1 MTIKTLRTLSIAVPM
16 AAVFALGAWA
26 GPRLQAVSVGTPA
39 AGAASASAAPASS
52 AVAPATAPN
61 YRAIVA
67 KYGPAVVGITV
78 DGSVKVSD
86 EGDGAQLQALPQDP
100 FGNDPFFRFFR
111 NLPTPRRMP
120 MHGLGSGFIVSP
132 DGLILT
138 NAHVVRDADR
148 VTVKLADRRE
158 YKAKVL
164 GFDTATDIAVIKID
178 AHDLPTVQTGDSDQ
192 LAVGDYVLAIGAPYG
207 FEESATSGI
216 VSAKGRSLPGDSSVP
231 FIQTDVAV
239 NPGNSGGP
247 LFDAGGRVVGINSQ
261 IYSNTGG
268 YEGLSFAIPIKVA
281 LQVKDQI
288 VATGKAEHARLGV
301 MVQPL
306 TQGLAQ
312 SFQLD
317 RPDGAL
323 ISSIAPDSAAARAG
337 LQPGDVILAYNGQ
350 PLTDA
355 GDLSARVGMA
365 KPGDKVELKIW
376 RDHRAQTVDVKL
388 GEADQ
393 VASAGG
399 DSGAPGRGKL
409 GLALRPLTPE
419 ERQQAD
425 GPGGLLVEE
434 ADDPAATAGI
444 QPGDIVLSVNG
455 TTLQNVKQ
463 LRDILAHQKDQV
475 ALLIVRGDTRI
486 FVPVPLA

>member
-1 MTIKTLRTLSIAVPM
+1 MNLTALRTLSIAVPM

-26 GPRLQAVSVGTPA
+26 GPRLQAVSLTVPA
-39 AGAASASAAPASS
+39 TAAAPA
-52 AVAPATAPN
+52 AAAPIPALSGGAAPN

-67 KYGPAVVGITV
+67 RYGPAVVGITV

-86 EGDGAQLQALPQDP
+86 DGESGQMQMPQDP

-164 GFDTATDIAVIKID
+164 GVDTATDIAVIKID

-216 VSAKGRSLPGDSSVP
+216 VSAKGRSLPGDTSVP

-281 LQVKDQI
+281 MQVKDQI

-306 TQGLAQ
+306 TQPLAQ

-323 ISSIAPDSAAARAG
+323 VSSVSPDSAASRAG
-337 LQPGDVILAYNGQ
+337 VQPGDVILAYNGQ

-365 KPGDKVELKIW
+365 RPGDKVELKIW
-376 RDHRAQTVDVKL
+376 RDHRAQTLEVKL
-388 GEADQ
+388 GEATQTAGAGDNN
-393 VASAGG
+393 SAAGH
-399 DSGAPGRGKL
+399 GKL

-425 GPGGLLVEE
+425 VPGGLLVEE
-434 ADDPAATAGI
+434 AADPAASAGI
-444 QPGDIVLSVNG
+444 QPGDIVLSANG
-455 TTLQNVKQ
+455 TTLDNVHQ
-463 LRDILAHQKDQV
+463 LRDILAHQKDQI

>member
-1 MTIKTLRTLSIAVPM
+1 MSVKASRVLYAAVPM

-26 GPRLQAVSVGTPA
+26 GPHLQAVSLT
-39 AGAASASAAPASS
+39 
-52 AVAPATAPN
+52 APATDAPAASTAPIAPLGAGSAPN

-67 KYGPAVVGITV
+67 HYGPAVVGITV
-78 DGSVKVSD
+78 DGNMKVSD
-86 EGDGAQLQALPQDP
+86 DDGGNAQAQQDP

-111 NLPTPRRMP
+111 NLPTPHGRVP
-120 MHGLGSGFIVSP
+120 MHGLGSGFILSP

-164 GFDTATDIAVIKID
+164 GYDTATDIAVLKID
-178 AHDLPTVQTGDSDQ
+178 AHDLPTVQLGDSDQ
-192 LAVGDYVLAIGAPYG
+192 LEVGDYVLAIGAPYG

-247 LFDAGGRVVGINSQ
+247 LFDGGGRVVGINSQ

-268 YEGLSFAIPIKVA
+268 YEGLSFAIPIRVA

-288 VATGKAEHARLGV
+288 VATGKVEHARLGV

-306 TQGLAQ
+306 SQALAQ
-312 SFQLD
+312 SFQLE

-323 ISSIAPDSAAARAG
+323 VSSVAPDSAASRAG
-337 LQPGDVILAYNGQ
+337 LQPGDVILSYNGQ
-350 PLTDA
+350 ALTDA

-365 KPGDKVELKIW
+365 RPGDKIELGIW
-376 RDHRAQTVDVKL
+376 RDHRSQTLDVKL
-388 GEADQ
+388 GQAEQ
-393 VASAGG
+393 TASAGDTAG
-399 DSGAPGRGKL
+399 HADHGKL
-409 GLALRPLTPE
+409 GLALRPLTPD
-419 ERQQAD
+419 ERQQA
-425 GPGGLLVEE
+425 GVPGGLLVEG
-434 ADDPAATAGI
+434 ADDPAASAGI

-455 TTLQNVKQ
+455 TAVQNVQQ
-463 LRDILAHQKDQV
+463 LRELLAKQKDQV
-475 ALLIVRGDTRI
+475 ALLIERGDQRI